1 MHLCN
6 PFMLHQTVKTSVSQ
20 LSHLSLPEIFFFF
33 LGGGSSTFMS
43 FLNTL
48 FFSEGAGAVY
58 ICRAMLCSTVKQGL
72 QEESLADALA
82 LT

>member
-20 LSHLSLPEIFFFF
+20 LSHLSLARDFFF
-33 LGGGSSTFMS
+33 LGGGFSTFMS
-43 FLNTL
+43 FLNIL
-48 FFSEGAGAVY
+48 FLSEGAGAVY